1 MKLTVFLLL
10 LCKVMYAPERACR
23 RLKTTEL
30 TRCKL
35 GVVHLPVVG
44 AAPLVQP
51 RVRRRAAVAQR
62 AGAAAHGGVHGVQ
75 VLRTL
80 EALMIVPIRVQ
91 PAVAVLPLRVRYPQI
106 PGQISEQQAVQQ
118 AHHPGERSPLVGLNG
133 SLRPAGASGVGR
145 SGLEA
150 PHWGETYW
158 LEWMEPKL
166 WESCVTVI
174 SPHHHP
180 LRLEP
185 QVAKLKTNW

>member
-1 MKLTVFLLL
+1 MFI
-10 LCKVMYAPERACR
+10 PETTCTS
-23 RLKTTEL
+23 LKTTEL

-35 GVVHLPVVG
+35 RVVHLPVVG
-44 AAPLVQP
+44 TAPLVQP

-118 AHHPGERSPLVGLNG
+118 AHHPGERSPASCGGFSSG
-133 SLRPAGASGVGR
+133 SVRVRGSSFGGNLLTGASGAEVVWELCDR
-145 SGLEA
+145 HLSPSSSA
-150 PHWGETYW
+150 PPRDT
-158 LEWMEPKL
+158 KL
-166 WESCVTVI
+166 PNW
-174 SPHHHP
+174 
-180 LRLEP
+180 
-185 QVAKLKTNW
+185 KTNWLILN

>member
-1 MKLTVFLLL
+1 MFI
-10 LCKVMYAPERACR
+10 PETTCTS
-23 RLKTTEL
+23 LKTTEL

-35 GVVHLPVVG
+35 RVVHLPVVG

-118 AHHPGERSPLVGLNG
+118 AHHPGERSPLVGLKV
-133 SLRPAGASGVGR
+133 SLRPAGASAVGR

-150 PHWGETYW
+150 PHSGETYW
-158 LEWMEPKL
+158 LERVEPKL
-166 WESCVTVI
+166 CESCVTVI

-180 LRLEP
+180 LRLET
-185 QVAKLKTNW
+185 QSCQIGKQID